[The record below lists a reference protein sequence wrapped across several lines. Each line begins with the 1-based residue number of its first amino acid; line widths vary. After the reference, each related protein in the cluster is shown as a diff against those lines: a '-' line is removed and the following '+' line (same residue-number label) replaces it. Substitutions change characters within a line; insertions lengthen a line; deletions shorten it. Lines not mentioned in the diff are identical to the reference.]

1 MDFSRNAAEA
11 VRPPC
16 SLPGQRA
23 DVRGGLSFLHGGMT
37 DISNPKPTR
46 ADGRKVARENEM
58 RILRALHRFGWLRTR
73 DVAALVFSRW
83 SSKPAAVLS
92 LAPIVATDSGLRMA
106 QRTLRRLKEARLVL
120 TAQGPDGS
128 TVYAL
133 AEAGT
138 RSLQALGID
147 AASGKDAIRGIS
159 AAYFRHRCISNEL
172 AIAGIVQGMRVSTER
187 EISRGMWAGGACG
200 IAGKKPD
207 VLWRNRDVWTWIEV
221 QRSRHNARDYAQLL
235 SWLATMDAATLR
247 PDARMAGGVVLR
259 EVLFV
264 CTSALEGKLR
274 RDLAA
279 KGMGGIIERGL
290 LKFERSLYNF
300 ETIRFM

>member
-1 MDFSRNAAEA
+1 MDFSRHAAEA
-11 VRPPC
+11 VRPAC
-16 SLPGQRA
+16 TLPIQRA

-37 DISNPKPTR
+37 DTSLPKPTR
-46 ADGRKVARENEM
+46 ADGRTVARENEM

-73 DVAALVFSRW
+73 DVAALVFRRW

-92 LAPIVATDSGLRMA
+92 LAPIVATDSGIRMA
-106 QRTLRRLKEARLVL
+106 QRTLRRLKEARFVL

-133 AEAGT
+133 AEAAT
-138 RSLQALGID
+138 RALQALGIT

-159 AAYFRHRCISNEL
+159 PAYFRHRCIANEL

-187 EISRGMWAGGACG
+187 EIARGLWTGGESG

-207 VLWRNRDVWTWIEV
+207 VLWRNRDAWTWIEV
-221 QRSRHNARDYAQLL
+221 QRSRHNKRDYAQLL
-235 SWLATMDAATLR
+235 SWLAAMIAASARAGARIAADAMLYR
-247 PDARMAGGVVLR
+247 IV
-259 EVLFV
+259 FV
-264 CTSALEGKLR
+264 CMPAFETKLL

-279 KGMGGIIERGL
+279 KGVDSVLVRGL
-290 LKFERSLYNF
+290 LTFERSLYKL
-300 ETIRFM
+300 ETIQFM